1 MNDPDA
7 PRSLGLTLWRQ
18 TWPMGIGVLSLL
30 GFQLV
35 DSAFIERPVTHLS
48 AVLPNYRGLGIAIAA
63 LISRARSL
71 HFLATTAKG
80 KYWTIENSHNS

>member
-1 MNDPDA
+1 VPLSNA
-7 PRSLGLTLWRQ
+7 QSLTFPLSFQ
-18 TWPMGIGVLSLL
+18 IIGIQV
-30 GFQLV
+30 
-35 DSAFIERPVTHLS
+35 
-48 AVLPNYRGLGIAIAA
+48 GLGIAIAA